1 MVGRSDRN
9 GNGHPVTP
17 EELIAQLRET
27 VDRLPESGLGRAD
40 LKMLSKSFRELVHA
54 FRRFDS
60 MRALRKVTVF
70 GSARCKPG
78 SPPYAQAEAFGRE
91 MAARGWMVV
100 TGGGPGI
107 MEAGHVGAGR
117 DLSLGINILLPF
129 EQHDNKVLEGSVN
142 TIHTKY
148 FFTRKL
154 LFVKESQ
161 GVALFPGG
169 FGTLDEA
176 FEVLTLLQTG
186 KSHPF
191 PVVLVDEPGGWYWR
205 AFEQFIER
213 DIKGGGWISGD
224 DTALFRITDRVED
237 AVLEIE
243 SFYRVYHSLRYVGPD
258 LVIRLKTPLD
268 ESFVTQLG
276 VRFGDLV
283 EAGGF
288 RLSGPLAEEANEP
301 ELAELPRLVFRFN
314 RRDFGRLRLL
324 IDALNAPPFP
334 ATVS

>member
-1 MVGRSDRN
+1 VVNGNGKN

-17 EELIAQLRET
+17 EELIAQLRES
-27 VDRLPESGLGRAD
+27 VERLPESGLGRAD

-54 FRRFDS
+54 FRRFEA
-60 MRALRKVTVF
+60 MRELRKVTVF

-78 SPPYAQAEAFGRE
+78 SPAYAQAEAFGRE
-91 MAARGWMVV
+91 MAKRGWMVV

-107 MEAGHVGAGR
+107 MEAAHVGAGR

-129 EQHDNKVLEGSVN
+129 EQHDNKVLEGGVN

-205 AFEQFIER
+205 AFEQFVER
-213 DIKGGGWISGD
+213 DLKSEGWVSKD
-224 DTALFRITDRVED
+224 DTSVFRITDRVEE
-237 AVLEIE
+237 AVEEIE
-243 SFYRVYHSLRYVGPD
+243 SFYRVYHSMRYVGPD
-258 LVIRLKTPLD
+258 LVIRLKSDPGAA
-268 ESFVTQLG
+268 FVEGLG
-276 VRFGDLV
+276 ILFADILEEG
-283 EAGGF
+283 AF
-288 RLSGPLAEEANEP
+288 RLSDPLPEEANEP
-301 ELAELPRLVFRFN
+301 ELADLPRLVFRFN

-324 IDALNAPPFP
+324 IDALNAPR
-334 ATVS
+334 

>member
-1 MVGRSDRN
+1 MTANGN
-9 GNGHPVTP
+9 GKGGEGNGHPVTP
-17 EELIAQLRET
+17 EELIAQLRDA

-54 FRRFDS
+54 FRRFEA
-60 MRALRKVTVF
+60 MRDRRKVTVF
-70 GSARCKPG
+70 GSARCEPG
-78 SPPYAQAEAFGRE
+78 SPAYAQAEAFGRE
-91 MAARGWMVV
+91 MARRGWMVV

-107 MEAGHVGAGR
+107 MEAAHVGAGR
-117 DLSLGINILLPF
+117 DQSLGINILLPF
-129 EQHDNKVLEGSVN
+129 EQHDNRVLEGSAN

-205 AFEQFIER
+205 AFERFVER
-213 DIKGGGWISGD
+213 DIQGEGWISKED
-224 DTALFRITDRVED
+224 NRLYRITDRVET
-237 AVLEIE
+237 AVEEIE
-243 SFYRVYHSLRYVGPD
+243 SFYRVYHSMRYVGPD
-258 LVIRLKTPLD
+258 LVVRLKRDPGAEWLEEIAFRFPDLLD
-268 ESFVTQLG
+268 EG
-276 VRFGDLV
+276 
-283 EAGGF
+283 EF
-288 RLSGPLAEEANEP
+288 RISGALPEEENEP
-301 ELAELPRLVFRFN
+301 ELAEMPRLVFRFN

-324 IDALNAPPFP
+324 IDAVNAPR
-334 ATVS
+334 

>member
-1 MVGRSDRN
+1 MVNGN

-17 EELIAQLRET
+17 EELIAQLRES
-27 VDRLPESGLGRAD
+27 VERLPESGLGRAD

-54 FRRFDS
+54 FRRFEA
-60 MRALRKVTVF
+60 MRDLRKVTVF

-78 SPPYAQAEAFGRE
+78 SPAYAQAEAFGRE
-91 MAARGWMVV
+91 MAKRGWMVV

-107 MEAGHVGAGR
+107 MEAAHVGAGR

-129 EQHDNKVLEGSVN
+129 EQHDNKVLEGGVN

-205 AFEQFIER
+205 AFEQFVER
-213 DIKGGGWISGD
+213 DLKSEGWVSRD
-224 DTALFRITDRVED
+224 DTAVFRITDRVEE
-237 AVLEIE
+237 AVEEIE
-243 SFYRVYHSLRYVGPD
+243 SFYRVYHSMRYVGPD
-258 LVIRLKTPLD
+258 LVIRLKSDPGAAFVEGLD
-268 ESFVTQLG
+268 ILFADILEEG
-276 VRFGDLV
+276 V
-283 EAGGF
+283 F
-288 RLSGPLAEEANEP
+288 RLSDPLPEESNEP
-301 ELAELPRLVFRFN
+301 ELADLPRLVFRFN

-324 IDALNAPPFP
+324 IDALNAPR
-334 ATVS
+334 

>member
-1 MVGRSDRN
+1 MNGN
-9 GNGHPVTP
+9 GNGHPITS
-17 EELIAQLRET
+17 EELIGELRAAI
-27 VDRLPESGLGRAD
+27 DRLPESGLGRAD
-40 LKMLSKSFRELVHA
+40 LKMLSKSFRELIHA
-54 FRRFDS
+54 FRRFEAI
-60 MRALRKVTVF
+60 RGLRKVTVF
-70 GSARCKPG
+70 GSARCRPG
-78 SPPYAQAEAFGRE
+78 SPAYAQAEAFGRE
-91 MAARGWMVV
+91 MGKRGWMVV

-107 MEAGHVGAGR
+107 MEAAHVGAGR

-129 EQHDNKVLEGSVN
+129 EQHDNKVLEGGVN

-154 LFVKESQ
+154 LFVKESH

-205 AFEQFIER
+205 AFEQFVER
-213 DIKGGGWISGD
+213 DIKGEGWISKE

-237 AVLEIE
+237 AVEEIE
-243 SFYRVYHSLRYVGPD
+243 SFYRVYHSMRYVGPD
-258 LVIRLKTPLD
+258 LVIRLKAPLD
-268 ESFVTQLG
+268 EGLVEQLG
-276 VRFGDLV
+276 ILFADLL
-283 EAGGF
+283 ETGGY
-288 RLSGPLAEEANEP
+288 RVTGPLPDEANEP
-301 ELAELPRLVFRFN
+301 ELADLPRLVFRFN

-324 IDALNAPPFP
+324 IDALNAPR
-334 ATVS
+334 

>member
-1 MVGRSDRN
+1 MVNGRNGN
-9 GNGHPVTP
+9 GNGHPITS
-17 EELIAQLRET
+17 EELIGELRAS
-27 VDRLPESGLGRAD
+27 VDRLSESGLGRAD

-54 FRRFDS
+54 FRRFD
-60 MRALRKVTVF
+60 ALRDFRKVTVF
-70 GSARCKPG
+70 GSARTKPG
-78 SPPYAQAEAFGRE
+78 SPAYVQAEAFGRE
-91 MAARGWMVV
+91 MGKRGWMVV

-107 MEAGHVGAGR
+107 MEAAHVGAGR

-129 EQHDNKVLEGSVN
+129 EQHDNKVLEGGIN

-205 AFEQFIER
+205 AFEQFVER
-213 DIKGGGWISGD
+213 DIKGEGWISRN
-224 DTALFRITDRVED
+224 DTTLFRITDRVED
-237 AVLEIE
+237 AVAEIE

-258 LVIRLKTPLD
+258 LVMRLKSPLPEATVAEIQDRFEGLLD
-268 ESFVTQLG
+268 EG
-276 VRFGDLV
+276 
-283 EAGGF
+283 AF
-288 RLSGPLAEEANEP
+288 RLSGPLPEEANEP
-301 ELAELPRLVFRFN
+301 ELADLPRLVFRFN
-314 RRDFGRLRLL
+314 RRDFAGMRLL
-324 IDALNAPPFP
+324 IDAINGA
-334 ATVS
+334 S